1 MNHKG
6 LNRLIATLIACLI
19 SLAIAAIAAI
29 MIPKELI
36 IWNLFFD
43 VLKAIADMVILVVF
57 YRAIKSYFPRKT
69 SLALLSAGMICL
81 IVMPFWVAFKLF
93 VMTGTFNLGASYHTM
108 YFLFF
113 DNLLHKILNEITSY
127 FSLTLFNA
135 PDVVNQLLI
144 FSLKTGADVINYLL
158 IPILPMIL
166 IVNDFLRG
174 NEEYKFINE
183 ETQNPE
189 P

>member
-6 LNRLIATLIACLI
+6 LNRLIATLFACLI

-36 IWNLFFD
+36 IWNLLFD
-43 VLKAIADMVILVVF
+43 VLKAIADAVILVVF
-57 YRAIKSYFPRKT
+57 YQAIKSYFPHKT
-69 SLALLSAGMICL
+69 SLALLSAGLICL
-81 IVMPFWVAFKLF
+81 IMMPFWAAFKLF

-113 DNLLHKILNEITSY
+113 DNLLHKILTEIIGY

-144 FSLKTGADVINYLL
+144 FTFKTGADVINYLI
-158 IPILPMIL
+158 IPILPLIL

-174 NEEYKFINE
+174 NEEYRFNTE
-183 ETQNPE
+183 EPQQPE